1 MGRPVSS
8 LHRLILLGRAL
19 VLGLLLVGLT
29 SSLPAAQ
36 AASLGIIITE
46 VQAANTRTVADDQGG
61 YADWI
66 ELHNPTDTPTALLG
80 YTLTDD
86 PADPAKW
93 PLPAGTLAPGAFLV
107 VWASGADQV
116 TPEGWHTSFRL
127 SRSGEYVGLFGPDG
141 QVVDEVTFWEQEVG
155 VSLGRMGT
163 LSDRWVPFTT
173 PTPGKA
179 NTTRHHLRAPP
190 DAPPVEVTPGS
201 RRYAGPVTVQLYTPV
216 PGSLLY
222 YTLDG
227 SDPTVDGEAYTA
239 PLAVTETTVL
249 RAVALDEGTPVS
261 AVTTATYLVGEPSG
275 LPVLSLVTDPAHLW
289 DEATG
294 IYANPEKRG
303 QRWERPVT
311 VELLSPEGEPDFSVG
326 AGLRIHGGGSRLTPK
341 KSFRLYFRGDYGP
354 RELAY
359 PLFGAAPGQ
368 TYDRLVLRAGYNDSW
383 SSAGEAWSSGG
394 VVVYVRDQLV
404 RDLHEAM
411 GQVAVQGRWVVVYL
425 NGVYWGLY
433 DLTERID
440 NTFLAMHFDASEW
453 YVSSADV
460 LHRWNLF
467 VDWLNGADLSA
478 AAQYEQ
484 AAQQLDIENFTGY
497 FLLNIWAQNVDWPHN
512 NRIVARPR
520 EGADG
525 RWRFIVWDAET
536 AFMNTENTFER
547 VVIGGTRLGQV
558 LASLLQNAQYRAYF
572 TAQIE
577 RHLAGA
583 LDTAAVRQRLAA
595 LAAELRPEMAA
606 EAARWLPEQEPAAAV
621 AQWEAALQ
629 QVADSLDASEQQ
641 LRQLN
646 DPETLRQLLP
656 PRSVPDPPSPVTPAD
671 LPGVRITEVQAANT
685 HTALDDQGG
694 YADWLELHNPT
705 ATPVSLVGYS
715 LTDDPAAPAKWP
727 VPASTLAPGA
737 FLVVWASGADRVAP
751 EGWHTSFRLSRA
763 GGYVGLFGP
772 DGQVVDEVTSG
783 PQLAD
788 VSLGRLRTI
797 SDQWVAFPNPTPG
810 EANTTS
816 PRAPPD
822 APPVVVTPGSGRFAG
837 PVTVQLETPVAG
849 SAVYFTLDGSD
860 PTVDGQ
866 AYTAPVVLEQTT
878 VLRAV
883 ALQDGVPV
891 SAVTT
896 ATYLVGERISLP
908 AVSLVTDPAHLW
920 DEATGISTNLQQRG
934 RRGERPVAVEWLSPE
949 GTLGFSVPAGLG
961 IHRGAG
967 RTDAAK
973 QSFDLYFREEYG
985 PQELAYPLFG
995 PQPGQ
1000 TYARLVL
1007 RAEDQDSWRCRTVP
1021 QCAEEAVYVRDQLK
1035 RELHGALGQVA
1046 ARGRWVVLYLNGAYW
1061 GLYNLT
1067 EHFDDTFLTTHF
1079 DASTWYTSATTGEQA
1094 SDNTHRWRLVADW
1107 LAGADLSAAAQY
1119 EQAIQQLDIES
1130 FTSFVILRLWAG
1142 DTAWGSHNWYAAR
1155 MRSGPDTRWR
1165 LFLWDAAV
1173 PARQA
1178 VRGSEAHGSL
1188 IPILASLL
1196 ASPQYQVYFTA
1207 QVERHLA
1214 GTLATASVRERL
1226 TALAAQLRPAM
1237 AAEAARWRPEQT
1249 PAAAVAQWEAALQ
1262 RLAQALESKAQRLH
1276 QLSNPETLRELL
1288 PQLAA
1293 QAAAAGPPPL
1303 PPGPRIALL
1312 VHHPAELMLG
1322 DAAVVAHLEARG
1334 TTVTVLGTGDGSTPD
1349 PAQVA
1354 ASHELLLISSS
1365 IRELDMAARYAQTTT
1380 PLIFWGPLLLE
1391 ATQLARWGGTRPE
1404 QIYIR
1409 IVDADHPITAGL
1421 PVDERLRVVRRA
1433 DTFSVA
1439 WPFRGPGVQVL
1450 AKHLFGNDSAILV
1463 AEVGAELSNGQ
1474 PAQARTVFLF
1484 WHHDTFH
1491 RSTGEAVRLFDR
1503 AVDWALGL
1511 PSGDGA

>member
-1 MGRPVSS
+1 M
-8 LHRLILLGRAL
+8 
-19 VLGLLLVGLT
+19 
-29 SSLPAAQ
+29 
-36 AASLGIIITE
+36 
-46 VQAANTRTVADDQGG
+46 
-61 YADWI
+61 
-66 ELHNPTDTPTALLG
+66 
-80 YTLTDD
+80 
-86 PADPAKW
+86 
-93 PLPAGTLAPGAFLV
+93 
-107 VWASGADQV
+107 
-116 TPEGWHTSFRL
+116 
-127 SRSGEYVGLFGPDG
+127 
-141 QVVDEVTFWEQEVG
+141 
-155 VSLGRMGT
+155 
-163 LSDRWVPFTT
+163 
-173 PTPGKA
+173 
-179 NTTRHHLRAPP
+179 
-190 DAPPVEVTPGS
+190 
-201 RRYAGPVTVQLYTPV
+201 
-216 PGSLLY
+216 
-222 YTLDG
+222 
-227 SDPTVDGEAYTA
+227 
-239 PLAVTETTVL
+239 
-249 RAVALDEGTPVS
+249 
-261 AVTTATYLVGEPSG
+261 
-275 LPVLSLVTDPAHLW
+275 
-289 DEATG
+289 
-294 IYANPEKRG
+294 
-303 QRWERPVT
+303 
-311 VELLSPEGEPDFSVG
+311 
-326 AGLRIHGGGSRLTPK
+326 
-341 KSFRLYFRGDYGP
+341 
-354 RELAY
+354 
-359 PLFGAAPGQ
+359 
-368 TYDRLVLRAGYNDSW
+368 
-383 SSAGEAWSSGG
+383 
-394 VVVYVRDQLV
+394 
-404 RDLHEAM
+404 
-411 GQVAVQGRWVVVYL
+411 
-425 NGVYWGLY
+425 
-433 DLTERID
+433 
-440 NTFLAMHFDASEW
+440 
-453 YVSSADV
+453 
-460 LHRWNLF
+460 
-467 VDWLNGADLSA
+467 
-478 AAQYEQ
+478 
-484 AAQQLDIENFTGY
+484 
-497 FLLNIWAQNVDWPHN
+497 
-512 NRIVARPR
+512 
-520 EGADG
+520 
-525 RWRFIVWDAET
+525 
-536 AFMNTENTFER
+536 
-547 VVIGGTRLGQV
+547 
-558 LASLLQNAQYRAYF
+558 
-572 TAQIE
+572 
-577 RHLAGA
+577 
-583 LDTAAVRQRLAA
+583 
-595 LAAELRPEMAA
+595 
-606 EAARWLPEQEPAAAV
+606 
-621 AQWEAALQ
+621 
-629 QVADSLDASEQQ
+629 
-641 LRQLN
+641 
-646 DPETLRQLLP
+646 
-656 PRSVPDPPSPVTPAD
+656 
-671 LPGVRITEVQAANT
+671 
-685 HTALDDQGG
+685 
-694 YADWLELHNPT
+694 
-705 ATPVSLVGYS
+705 
-715 LTDDPAAPAKWP
+715 
-727 VPASTLAPGA
+727 PASTLAPGA

-772 DGQVVDEVTSG
+772 DRQVVDEVTSG

-920 DEATGISTNLQQRG
+920 DEATGISTNPQQRG
-934 RRGERPVAVEWLSPE
+934 RRGERPATVEWLSPE
-949 GTLGFSVPAGLG
+949 GALGFSVPAGLG

-1178 VRGSEAHGSL
+1178 VRGSEARGSL

-1196 ASPQYQVYFTA
+1196 DNPQYQAYFTA
-1207 QVERHLA
+1207 EVERHLA
-1214 GTLATASVRERL
+1214 GALATAAVRSRL
-1226 TALAAQLRPAM
+1226 AALATELRQAM
-1237 AAEAARWRPEQT
+1237 AAEAARWRPEQA

-1262 RLAQALESKAQRLH
+1262 RLADSLAAKSQHLRD
-1276 QLSNPETLRELL
+1276 LSDPTTLRQYLRQYLL
-1288 PQLAA
+1288 QLAA
-1293 QAAAAGPPPL
+1293 ETAAVGPPPL
-1303 PPGPRIALL
+1303 PPGTRIALL
-1312 VHHPAELMLG
+1312 VDHPTELKEG
-1322 DAAVVAHLEARG
+1322 DAAVVDYLEARG
-1334 TTVTVLGTGDGSTPD
+1334 ATVTVLGPHDESSPD
-1349 PAQVA
+1349 PAQAA
-1354 ASHELLLISSS
+1354 ASHDLLLISST
-1365 IRELDMAARYAQTTT
+1365 IRDLDTAAHYAQTAT

-1404 QIYIR
+1404 QLYIR

-1421 PVDERLRVVRRA
+1421 PVEERLRVVRRP

-1450 AKHLFGNDSAILV
+1450 AKHLFGDDSAILA

-1474 PAQARTVFLF
+1474 PAWARTVFLF
-1484 WHHDTFH
+1484 WHHDTFYL
-1491 RSTGEAVRLFDR
+1491 STGEAVQLFDR